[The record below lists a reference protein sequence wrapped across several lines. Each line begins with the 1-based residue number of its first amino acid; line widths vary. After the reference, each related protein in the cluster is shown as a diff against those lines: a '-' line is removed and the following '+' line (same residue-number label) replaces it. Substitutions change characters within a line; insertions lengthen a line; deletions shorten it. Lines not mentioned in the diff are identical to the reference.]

1 VFKHNLPFEKPG
13 RFYRGNIHCHSTPSD
28 GTLSPEDV
36 VAAYREQGY
45 DFLAITDHFWYYD
58 GKGVTDTRSLGTP
71 SFVTLLVLV
80 SGAKQPCEAAWERAD
95 ARKSVVK

>member
-1 VFKHNLPFEKPG
+1 LSVRSLTTRSVFKHNLPFEKPG

-80 SGAKQPCEAAWERAD
+80 APAKC
-95 ARKSVVK
+95 